1 MRHKPAHEAL
11 GLRFDRISATG
22 RAALV
27 LALVALWLLGR
38 RYAGFTHDATLY
50 VAQGLRR
57 LDPASFDRDLF
68 FAYGAQD
75 DYTLFPR
82 LYAPLID
89 LFGAGTAAMLVTIVG
104 QLAFFAAAASLVF
117 RMTPGMARWWS
128 LALLA
133 AISGYYGGVGTFR
146 MAEPFAT
153 ARTLAEPLVI
163 AVLAGTLAG
172 RPRMALAA
180 LAAAAVVHPLV
191 AAPGIA
197 VIFLWHAAQ
206 RPRLLWSLPLLA
218 ILAAGL
224 AGASPVLTERFD
236 SAWLAVVLE
245 RSPHLFLSQWQAPDW
260 ARVVWGLCSVW
271 LGLRFVDMPVSRL
284 LLSAAGAALAGIAI
298 TWLAADLLH
307 GVLAAG
313 LQLWRAHWLLQLL
326 AIVMVPV
333 AVAGLWPRASAARAA
348 GVLLAASCC
357 FGRAEL
363 PVSAVLAALAV
374 LFDASE
380 RFWPGWMGTKLLRV
394 ALAAA
399 TGAASV
405 GFLLDVQ
412 SRLPLVYGTTQP
424 ASWADY
430 LPAVGSLGGLV
441 PLASLLWLA
450 ACSRFH
456 IVAVALAAA
465 ALLGSVA
472 VWDARSP
479 WQRFIEQADGQ
490 QNPFRHAL
498 APQAQVFWS
507 DPNGPVWLALG
518 TATWFSVDQGAGVA
532 FSRATA
538 MEYDAR
544 KRASESLRGRIQ
556 NCALAHPAECRID
569 SRVAIALC
577 RRPAGPDYLVL
588 NGFIDGHRAAAQ
600 WRMPA
605 AIGTR
610 RPTLHLFS
618 CRDLAGR
625 NRE

>member
-1 MRHKPAHEAL
+1 MKSRTVQEVL
-11 GLRFDRISATG
+11 GLRLQRLTTWG
-22 RAALV
+22 QAALACA
-27 LALVALWLLGR
+27 LAALWLLGR

-57 LDPASFDRDLF
+57 LDPASFDQDLF
-68 FAYGAQD
+68 FAHGAQD
-75 DYTLFPR
+75 DYTVFPR

-89 LFGAGTAAMLVTIVG
+89 LFGPGTAAMLVTIVG
-104 QLAFFAAAASLVF
+104 QLAFVAAAAVLVF
-117 RMTPGMARWWS
+117 RMTSGVARWWA

-133 AISGYYGGVGTFR
+133 VVSGYYGGVGTFR

-163 AVLAGTLAG
+163 AALASTLAG
-172 RPRMALAA
+172 RPRGALAA
-180 LAAAAVVHPLV
+180 VAAAAVLHPLV

-197 VIFLWHAAQ
+197 VIFLWHAAE
-206 RPRLLWSLPLLA
+206 RPRLLWLVPLLA
-218 ILAAGL
+218 ILVAGF
-224 AGASPVLTERFD
+224 AGAWPGLTERFD

-245 RSPHLFLSQWQAPDW
+245 RSPHLFLSEWQAPDW
-260 ARVVWGLCSVW
+260 ARLLWGLCSVW
-271 LGLRFVDMPVSRL
+271 LGLRFVDMPVRRL
-284 LLSAAGAALAGIAI
+284 VLSATGAALAGIAL

-307 GVLAAG
+307 SVLAAG
-313 LQLWRAHWLLQLL
+313 LQLWRAHWLLHLL

-374 LFDASE
+374 LLDASE
-380 RFWPGWMGTKLLRV
+380 RVWPGWMGAKLLRV
-394 ALAAA
+394 AIVAA

-405 GFLLDVQ
+405 GLLLDVQ
-412 SRLPLVYGTTQP
+412 SRLPLVYGATQP

-430 LPAVGSLGGLV
+430 LPAVGSLGGLL

-456 IVAVALAAA
+456 VAAVALAAA
-465 ALLGSVA
+465 VFVGSVA
-472 VWDARSP
+472 VWDARAP
-479 WQRFIEQADGQ
+479 WQRFIEQAAGQ
-490 QNPFRHAL
+490 QNPFRDAL

-518 TATWFSVDQGAGVA
+518 TASWFSVDQGAGIA

-544 KRASESLRGRIQ
+544 KQASESLRSAIQ
-556 NCALAHPAECRID
+556 NCAIAHPAQCRIE
-569 SRVAIALC
+569 SRVAMALC

-588 NGFIDGHRAAAQ
+588 NGLIDGHSAAA

-605 AIGTR
+605 AVGLR
-610 RPTLHLFS
+610 RPTLHLYS
-618 CRDLAGR
+618 CRDLAR
-625 NRE
+625 KNRE